1 MESYENRSKLSRKSH
16 DSDGSSPSRSRSR
29 SHSREKDIMIDSS
42 KVSDWLPSNTKNHKK
57 HRPMESSNVDSSREN
72 RWDQHNNSK
81 RISDTYGSRSSLEEF
96 IKPLGPLVKQGA
108 GTFYLQ

>member
-1 MESYENRSKLSRKSH
+1 
-16 DSDGSSPSRSRSR
+16 
-29 SHSREKDIMIDSS
+29 
-42 KVSDWLPSNTKNHKK
+42 
-57 HRPMESSNVDSSREN
+57 MESSNVDSSREN

-96 IKPLGPLVKQGA
+96 IKPIGPLVKQGA